1 MSLSHPA
8 QTIARPGVVGKRG
21 WLKSSAPELTC
32 VNVLA
37 VPIWHPHLHHAPP
50 RARVQQEA
58 PTVLAIDIMTPG
70 VIIAAP
76 DTPIAEV
83 IRLMLSHHVSA
94 IPIVERDTLVGIV
107 SEGDLIR
114 RAELGTESGPSYW
127 HVLTRSTAH
136 LAAEYVHTHGRT
148 AKAVM
153 TAPVITVADSA
164 PLAEIADLLD
174 TKHIKS
180 VPVLREGKLL
190 GIVSRADLLRALA
203 ARIAR
208 PGAVD
213 DRRIREAVL
222 AELSAQPWGGRP
234 TEGNV
239 IVQDGVVHL
248 WGYADSASARQA
260 RVVVAE
266 STAGVRRVEDHME
279 IWTPPDPLDR
289 PNWPTPLV
297 P

>member
-1 MSLSHPA
+1 M
-8 QTIARPGVVGKRG
+8 
-21 WLKSSAPELTC
+21 
-32 VNVLA
+32 
-37 VPIWHPHLHHAPP
+37 
-50 RARVQQEA
+50 
-58 PTVLAIDIMTPG
+58 LAIDIMTPG

-153 TAPVITVADSA
+153 TAPVIAVADSA

-174 TKHIKS
+174 KHHIKR

-203 ARIAR
+203 ARIAL

-248 WGYADSASARQA
+248 WGYVDSASARQA

-266 STAGVRRVEDHME
+266 SAAGVRRVEDHME